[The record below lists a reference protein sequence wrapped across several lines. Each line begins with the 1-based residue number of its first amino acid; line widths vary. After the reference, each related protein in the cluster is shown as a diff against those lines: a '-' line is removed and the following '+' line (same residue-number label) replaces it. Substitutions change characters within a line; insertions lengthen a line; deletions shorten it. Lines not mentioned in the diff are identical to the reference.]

1 MFLMLEVYKNT
12 EVYCCIV
19 LTVFLEFKSNLK
31 SHFILGVHYFVRFKN
46 KRKNVFGNKK
56 NVHNFLFHNVLMGP
70 LSFDGALFVLEDFC
84 PRHTIDSSNVSSKL
98 VLD

>member
-1 MFLMLEVYKNT
+1 MLEVYKNT

-56 NVHNFLFHNVLMGP
+56 MCIIFYFIT
-70 LSFDGALFVLEDFC
+70 F
-84 PRHTIDSSNVSSKL
+84 
-98 VLD
+98 